1 MSMELEDNHI
11 FVARDYFHAIVNTVD
26 NLTYKEYLKI
36 VGQVLNLLE
45 NVEYF
50 TSMKQKMECAEEML
64 RQFNKGVGMSL
75 TDEWINKAK
84 QVVAYDRSLQPDL
97 LTFKINDLFE
107 LYHEYNM
114 KERQKWVEEHPNSDY
129 IFP

>member
-1 MSMELEDNHI
+1 MEIKDNHI
-11 FVARDYFHAIVNTVD
+11 FVARDYFYAITETVD
-26 NLTYKEYLKI
+26 NLNYKVYLKI

-64 RQFNKGVGMSL
+64 RQFNKGVGMTL

-84 QVVAYDRSLQPDL
+84 VVVAHDRSLQPDM
-97 LTFKINDLFE
+97 LTFKINDLYE
-107 LYHEYNM
+107 LYHDINM
-114 KERQKWVEEHPNSDY
+114 KQRQKWVEEHPDIDY

>member
-1 MSMELEDNHI
+1 MEIKDNHI
-11 FVARDYFHAIVNTVD
+11 FVARDYFYAIIETVD
-26 NLTYKEYLKI
+26 NLNYKVYLKI

-64 RQFNKGVGMSL
+64 RQFNKGVGMTL

-84 QVVAYDRSLQPDL
+84 VVVAHDRSLQPDM
-97 LTFKINDLFE
+97 LTFKINDLYE
-107 LYHEYNM
+107 LYHDINM
-114 KERQKWVEEHPNSDY
+114 KQRQKWVEEHPDIDY